1 MESLTTLPTPV
12 LTRKRKIEPD
22 PKEKKTE
29 PESNKQSKWSFFTDV
44 QLAETTHI
52 FGEILKA
59 QDSALSILPSGTHY
73 VLHLRRL
80 GGLIPL
86 KTIEEAVQ
94 RFHQLHE
101 VRTLTVDL
109 QRQLIDVRFVLNR
122 PQQQQTANVIEIAQR
137 QVHEITTSLMEKFKD
152 TGRDPNDW
160 LMISAIMN
168 HSENML
174 GESTPA
180 DLDVSVDTPD
190 SQTLTATGA
199 HENKTKR
206 DNYLVR
212 IKGFRELDRQHLMS
226 FEHLYPHHIHNTV
239 LDFEHKNI
247 QFQLERY
254 ASPTIGQVAVL
265 RANTAY

>member
-1 MESLTTLPTPV
+1 MEELTTLPTPV
-12 LTRKRKIEPD
+12 ITRKRKIEPE
-22 PKEKKTE
+22 EKKE
-29 PESNKQSKWSFFTDV
+29 PEPSKQSKWSFFTDA
-44 QLAETTHI
+44 QLGETAHI

-59 QDSALSILPSGTHY
+59 PDSSMSILPSGSHY

-80 GGLIPL
+80 GGRIPVQAL
-86 KTIEEAVQ
+86 EEAVQ

-122 PQQQQTANVIEIAQR
+122 PQQQTPNVIEIARR
-137 QVHEITTSLMEKFKD
+137 QVHEITTSLMKKMKG
-152 TGRDPNDW
+152 TGRDSNDW
-160 LMISAIMN
+160 LMISTIMN
-168 HSENML
+168 HAENML

-190 SQTLTATGA
+190 AQTLTASGA
-199 HENKTKR
+199 HENKITR

-212 IKGFRELDRQHLMS
+212 IKGFREVDREHLIS
-226 FEHLYPHHIHNTV
+226 FEHLYPHHIHDTL
-239 LDFEHKNI
+239 LDFDHKNI

-254 ASPTIGQVAVL
+254 ASPIIGQVTVL
-265 RANTAY
+265 KANIAY